1 MPTLKDAIYGLAIG
15 DALGVPYE
23 FMPRGSFKA
32 CGMDGYGTH
41 NMPAGTFSDD
51 TSLTLATCDSIK
63 QCKQINI
70 DHMRN
75 CFKDWYMHGKYA
87 VDGEVFDVGNTT
99 AQAIIKGHGL
109 NSEYSNGNG
118 SLMRIIPLAFIDNI
132 TNDEIEA
139 VSAIT
144 HAHEVSKSICVLYV
158 RFAIDLISGSSI
170 RDAMKKLPKEYQVAS
185 LPLEEIGSSG
195 YVVDTFK
202 ASLWALANTNTFKD
216 CVLEAVNMGDDTDT
230 TAAVAGALAGIVY
243 GFKAIPKEWINALRG
258 KDIIELCLF

>member
-1 MPTLKDAIYGLAIG
+1 MHTLKDAIYGLAIG

-51 TSLTLATCDSIK
+51 TSLALATCDSIK

-70 DHMRN
+70 DYMRS
-75 CFKDWYMHGKYA
+75 CFKEWYIHGKYA
-87 VDGEVFDVGNTT
+87 IDGEVFDVGNAT
-99 AQAIIKGHGL
+99 AKAIEKGYGL

-132 TNDEIEA
+132 TDDEIEA

-144 HAHEVSKSICVLYV
+144 HAHEVSKSICVSYV
-158 RFAIDLISGSSI
+158 RLAIDLINGLSI
-170 RDAMKKLPKEYQVAS
+170 SKTIKKLPKEYQVTN
-185 LPLEEIGSSG
+185 LPLEEINSSG
-195 YVVDTFK
+195 YVVDTFR
-202 ASLWALANTNTFKD
+202 ASLWTLANTNTFEE
-216 CVLEAVNMGDDTDT
+216 CVLKAVNMGDDTDT
-230 TAAVAGALAGIVY
+230 TAAVTGALAGIVY
-243 GFKAIPKEWINALRG
+243 GFEAIPKEWIYTLRG
-258 KDIIELCLF
+258 KDIIENCLF

>member
-1 MPTLKDAIYGLAIG
+1 MSTLKDAVYGLAIG

-32 CGMDGYGTH
+32 YDMEKYGTH

-51 TSLTLATCDSIK
+51 TSLVLATCDSIK

-70 DHMRN
+70 KHIRN

-87 VDGEVFDVGNTT
+87 IDGEVFDVGNAT
-99 AQAIIKGHGL
+99 AQAITEGHGL

-118 SLMRIIPLAFIDNI
+118 SLMRIIPLAFVDNI
-132 TNDEIEA
+132 TDDEIKA

-144 HAHEVSKSICVLYV
+144 HAHKTSKSICVLYV
-158 RFAIDLISGSSI
+158 RLAIDLINGLSI
-170 RDAMKKLPKEYQVAS
+170 VEAMGKLPKEYQVAS
-185 LPLEEIGSSG
+185 LPLEEISSSG

-202 ASLWALANTNTFKD
+202 ASLWALANTTSFKD

-243 GFKAIPKEWINALRG
+243 GFEAIPREWLNALRG
-258 KDIIELCLF
+258 KDIIENCLF